1 MCLIRPIQTAP
12 ESARAKIT
20 AQVSSENFRDG
31 AFELLVARGVDVI
44 VSDILLA
51 PCCWLFVTCLRN
63 FGVQKQKARL
73 TACAVGGLE
82 IRL

>member
-1 MCLIRPIQTAP
+1 
-12 ESARAKIT
+12 
-20 AQVSSENFRDG
+20 VSSENLRDG
-31 AFELLVARGVDVI
+31 AFEILVGRGVVAL

-51 PCCWLFVTCLRN
+51 PCCCLFVICLRN
-63 FGVQKQKARL
+63 FWVQKQKARL